1 MSYAAC
7 DDVGANEVATQVV
20 VGLGATV
27 VVVVLVVV
35 LGAVVVVLVVA
46 VVVVTVVVVV
56 AWVVEVVAWVV
67 VIAAGELVMVVDED
81 GEPPHALA
89 TAASAAMSA
98 AMGRSAL
105 GPMVR

>member
-7 DDVGANEVATQVV
+7 DDVGAKEVATQVV
-20 VGLGATV
+20 VGLGGTV

-35 LGAVVVVLVVA
+35 LGAVVVVVA
-46 VVVVTVVVVV
+46 TVVVVALV
-56 AWVVEVVAWVV
+56 VVVAGAVVGAWVVA
-67 VIAAGELVMVVDED
+67 IAAVGLGMVVDDD

-89 TAASAAMSA
+89 TVASAAVSA
-98 AMGRSAL
+98 AMGRSVL